1 MPILFYLPIQLSGDM
16 LFPISSAW
24 IKGTEEYT
32 LSSQG
37 DV

>member
-1 MPILFYLPIQLSGDM
+1 MPILFYLPIQPSGDM
-16 LFPISSAW
+16 FLPISSAW
-24 IKGTEEYT
+24 IKGREEYM